1 VTGLLALFA
10 LAIAIVLLAY
20 LWLLARHLRHPP
32 RRTAGWALARKR
44 PSDPGELEVHGGP
57 KIAWSADAVRGVPF
71 WSIARDETT
80 LANAAT
86 PTVILLHGW
95 GHSRIDGLSRLEPW
109 LSRGFRIVLPDLRG
123 HGDAEGASTLGDGDA
138 LDVLAI
144 VDTLPASPLVLAGHS
159 MGGVVAI
166 RVGAMLSERGS
177 QDGASRGVRRVS
189 LDAEDQSPLGGRDTT
204 DSTSPVMA
212 RPDSAASPDR
222 ALLGVIA
229 ISAYER
235 LRVPAIA
242 DLTSRGYTVGPL
254 IHPLLA
260 ILRLLGIREHSTRAA
275 AERLAAPLLVVHGE
289 RDASC
294 PLEDAKAY
302 AAAAR
307 EHRLEVIADAGH
319 NDLWREH
326 GELLEH
332 ALERWLD
339 ATMPTLPP
347 RPHTNAVPR

>member
-1 VTGLLALFA
+1 MTGLLGLFA

-57 KIAWSADAVRGVPF
+57 KVAWSADAVRGVPF

-95 GHSRIDGLSRLEPW
+95 GHSRIDGLSRIEPW

-144 VDTLPASPLVLAGHS
+144 VDNLPASPLVLAGHS

-166 RVGAMLSERGS
+166 RVGAMLSERAGS
-177 QDGASRGVRRVS
+177 TAPALHGVV
-189 LDAEDQSPLGGRDTT
+189 A
-204 DSTSPVMA
+204 VA
-212 RPDSAASPDR
+212 
-222 ALLGVIA
+222 
-229 ISAYER
+229 AYER

>member
-1 VTGLLALFA
+1 MTGLLALFA

-32 RRTAGWALARKR
+32 RRTAGWALASKR
-44 PSDPGELEVHGGP
+44 PSDPGELEAHGGP
-57 KIAWSADAVRGVPF
+57 KVAWNADAVQGVPF

-166 RVGAMLSERGS
+166 RVGAMLSERAGS
-177 QDGASRGVRRVS
+177 TAPALHGVV
-189 LDAEDQSPLGGRDTT
+189 A
-204 DSTSPVMA
+204 VA
-212 RPDSAASPDR
+212 
-222 ALLGVIA
+222 
-229 ISAYER
+229 AYER

>member
-1 VTGLLALFA
+1 MTGLLALFA

-57 KIAWSADAVRGVPF
+57 KVAWSADAVQGVPF
-71 WSIARDETT
+71 WSIARDEAT
-80 LANAAT
+80 LADAAT

-166 RVGAMLSERGS
+166 RAGAMLS
-177 QDGASRGVRRVS
+177 
-189 LDAEDQSPLGGRDTT
+189 
-204 DSTSPVMA
+204 A
-212 RPDSAASPDR
+212 RAGSAAP
-222 ALLGVIA
+222 ALHGVVA
-229 ISAYER
+229 VAAYER

-260 ILRLLGIREHSTRAA
+260 MLRLLGVREHSTRAA

-294 PLEDAKAY
+294 PLEDATAY

-307 EHRLEVIADAGH
+307 EHRLEVIPHAGH

-326 GELLEH
+326 GEVLEH